1 MRIKVLIID
10 DELMICKS
18 LEAGL
23 SDMGYVTEIA
33 LNKEDALMK
42 VRTLKPDVVLT
53 DMRLGKDNGIDL
65 IDDIKRFDNDIEVV
79 VMTAYSDI
87 ASAVLAIK
95 KERSIISTSP
105 LNWKKSEWFWK
116 ERSTSTRSRI
126 KF

>member
-1 MRIKVLIID
+1 MTTD
-10 DELMICKS
+10 DMQIVG
-18 LEAGL
+18 AGL

-42 VRTLKPDVVLT
+42 VRTLKRT
-53 DMRLGKDNGIDL
+53 WSYRHETRQGYGIDL

-95 KERSIISTSP
+95 KGALIISTSP
-105 LNWKKSEWFWK
+105 LNWKKSEWFWL
-116 ERSTSTRSRI
+116 ERSTSIRSRI